1 MFREI
6 FARRKEAG
14 DYEDIKKEAESFS
27 APQFN
32 LIKPSGSDYLGLP
45 RDIHRVIVTIF
56 LVPPN
61 LP

>member
-45 RDIHRVIVTIF
+45 RETMIQ
-56 LVPPN
+56 
-61 LP
+61 

>member
-14 DYEDIKKEAESFS
+14 DYEDIKNEAESFS

-45 RDIHRVIVTIF
+45 RETMIQYLFNAAHFATV
-56 LVPPN
+56 
-61 LP
+61 

>member
-14 DYEDIKKEAESFS
+14 DYEDVKNEAESFS

-32 LIKPSGSDYLGLP
+32 LIKPSGSDYLVFP
-45 RDIHRVIVTIF
+45 RETMIQELFNASYFATV
-56 LVPPN
+56 
-61 LP
+61 